1 MKQPSSPPSRLKR
14 GKIVILV
21 APSGTGKTTLAQRLL
36 QDFTHLRF
44 SVSATTRPRR
54 PHEENGR
61 EYHFLNQ
68 EEFEKAINE
77 GAFLEWEEFYDGKR
91 YGTLIKEVEKEL
103 KKGYFVL
110 FDIEVKGAL
119 NVKAQYG
126 NDAMAVFIKP
136 PSDAVLVER
145 LHNRGTENDESMQLR
160 LNRARMELGYADSFD
175 HVIVNDDLE
184 RAYEELSHLVA
195 SFMETTSTN

>member
-1 MKQPSSPPSRLKR
+1 M
-14 GKIVILV
+14 ILV